1 MPQCELC
8 GKKTDELIKTK
19 VSEAELQVCEDC
31 TNLGTKLETNEEE
44 DKDTKYS
51 TSTSSTSTSSR
62 NTKSQSS
69 SSPSQQDTD
78 PFDQVSDLALDYG
91 DRIQSARQRGGMD
104 RQELARELGVK
115 ESHLRNI
122 ENETTQPSVELQGK
136 IEKQLEIDLGQ
147 SDELGK

>member
-8 GKKTDELIKTK
+8 GEKTDELIKTK
-19 VSEAELQVCEDC
+19 VSGAELQVCEDC
-31 TNLGTKLETNEEE
+31 TNLGTKLETDEDDEEE
-44 DKDTKYS
+44 TDTKYS

-62 NTKSQSS
+62 STKSQSNS
-69 SSPSQQDTD
+69 SSTQQD
-78 PFDQVSDLALDYG
+78 PFDEVSDLALDYG
-91 DRIQSARQRGGMD
+91 DKIQSARQRGGMD
-104 RQELARELGVK
+104 RQELAKQLGVK

-122 ENETTQPSVELQGK
+122 ENETTQPSVELQEK